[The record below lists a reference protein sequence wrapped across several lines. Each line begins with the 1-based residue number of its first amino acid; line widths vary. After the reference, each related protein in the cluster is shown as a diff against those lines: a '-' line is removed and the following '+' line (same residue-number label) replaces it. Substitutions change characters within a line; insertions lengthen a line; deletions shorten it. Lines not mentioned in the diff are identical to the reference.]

1 VSPVRIGAI
10 LLAGWVV
17 LVGVG
22 VGDDRNA
29 VAAATGSYR
38 HRCAEIGAFPLKAAA
53 GDVRVPVVVHYMRNP
68 ARPKIDLSK
77 GQGPFSPADLE
88 QRFGDSGTFNTVW
101 KGTTARV
108 RLDLYRLESCPYS
121 LREFGYAKERNEV
134 PSPAADPSLFPN
146 LLARYNGWGSPASA
160 AAPKGASAPGR
171 VLDLYIFEK
180 IDIWAG
186 WSGAP
191 RIAPETPGRLGAV
204 WIDTDCLAGN
214 DCDRLFGHEV
224 GHFLDLCHVCRS
236 ASSQDDLPTSCRFNY
251 CPKTG
256 SKTTTTPIC
265 AVNDARLM
273 GPAYTGSSL
282 LPCEVSRVAQRAAL
296 LFTP

>member
-1 VSPVRIGAI
+1 MSTM
-10 LLAGWVV
+10 LLAGWVI
-17 LVGVG
+17 LFGVG
-22 VGDDRNA
+22 VGDHGGS
-29 VAAATGSYR
+29 VAEATGSYR

-68 ARPKIDLSK
+68 ARPQIDLSK
-77 GQGPFSPADLE
+77 GQGPFSPADLG

-121 LREFGYAKERNEV
+121 LRDFSYAQERNEL
-134 PSPAADPSLFPN
+134 PSPAADPSLFRN
-146 LLARYNGWGSPASA
+146 VLARYNGWGSPASA
-160 AAPKGASAPGR
+160 AAPKGAPAPAR
-171 VLDLYIFEK
+171 VLDLYIFEN
-180 IDIWAG
+180 IEIWAG

-191 RIAPETPGRLGAV
+191 RVSPERPARLGAV
-204 WIDTDCLAGN
+204 WIDTDCLAGH
-214 DCDRLFGHEV
+214 DCDRLFAHEV
-224 GHFLDLCHVCRS
+224 GHFFDLCHVCRS
-236 ASSQDDLPTSCRFNY
+236 ASSQDDLPTTCRFTY
-251 CPKTG
+251 CSTTG
-256 SKTTTTPIC
+256 SRTATPPIC

-273 GPAYTGSSL
+273 GPAYIGSSL